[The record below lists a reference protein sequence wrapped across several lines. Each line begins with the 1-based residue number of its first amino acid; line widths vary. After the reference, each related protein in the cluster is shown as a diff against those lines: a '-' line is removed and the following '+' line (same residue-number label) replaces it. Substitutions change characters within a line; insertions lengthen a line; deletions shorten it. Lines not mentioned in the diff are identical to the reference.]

1 MNPHRK
7 SFSRSASV
15 SRYSDRKEL
24 KAVQLFGVHYYF
36 RRLHRVEKLAEQ
48 GETLP
53 DQKAKTHIC
62 VYIEGFYNNSPPLVF
77 GLPQLQ
83 RVPAFLLSES

>member
-1 MNPHRK
+1 M
-7 SFSRSASV
+7 
-15 SRYSDRKEL
+15 
-24 KAVQLFGVHYYF
+24 HYYF

-62 VYIEGFYNNSPPLVF
+62 VYIEGFYNNSRRNSSSGYLSYNEY
-77 GLPQLQ
+77 Q
-83 RVPAFLLSES
+83 RFYYLSS